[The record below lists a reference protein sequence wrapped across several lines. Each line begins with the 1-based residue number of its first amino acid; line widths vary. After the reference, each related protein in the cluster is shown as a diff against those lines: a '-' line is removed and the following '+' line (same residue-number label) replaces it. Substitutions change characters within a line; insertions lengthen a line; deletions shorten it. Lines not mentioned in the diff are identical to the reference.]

1 MKNTV
6 TLIEERTNESFQI
19 EVQKE
24 KGLKKNRN
32 SHRNLLDKIE
42 KHISVRGVSEK
53 GRGRKISEDITDKI
67 FSDLMKI

>member
-1 MKNTV
+1 M

-42 KHISVRGVSEK
+42 KYISVRGVSEK

>member
-1 MKNTV
+1 M

-32 SHRNLLDKIE
+32 SHRNLVDKIE
-42 KHISVRGVSEK
+42 KHISVRRVSEK